1 MKFKYVQNSRDEN
14 DTDDLVTLSEM
25 LHALQDFIN
34 SEINIDKLKLCN
46 KEGK

>member
-1 MKFKYVQNSRDEN
+1 MKFKYVQDSGDEN
-14 DTDDLVTLSEM
+14 DTDDLVTFSEM

-34 SEINIDKLKLCN
+34 IDELKLCN